1 MKVLITGATG
11 LLGGHL
17 ARLAVGAGHEVRVLV
32 RKSSVT
38 KGIDGLAAERVYGDL
53 ADERSLELA
62 MRDRELVFHAAAAYV
77 FWGMS
82 RDKIFE
88 ANLGGTRR
96 VLAAARRAGVRR
108 LVYTST
114 GAVVATGTKEK
125 PADEGSVYDLDA
137 ARCDYIDSKREAELA
152 ALAANA
158 PDLEVVVTNPG
169 MILGPGD
176 WKPTPSGELLLRYLN
191 HQMPGYM
198 NLQGSVVHA
207 EDAARGHLLAAD
219 KGRPGE
225 RYILGGD
232 NLSMVEILRTLRE
245 VSGVFIPMIPIPVPV
260 ALAFAYGVTWLADN
274 VTKKGPL
281 VHPAQVR
288 MGALS
293 VCQSSAKAEKELG
306 YAYRGVRETLAET
319 VAFFRKAGMA

>member
-1 MKVLITGATG
+1 MNVLVTGATG
-11 LLGGHL
+11 LLGGHA
-17 ARLAVGAGHEVRVLV
+17 ARLLCDAGHDVRVLL
-32 RKSSVT
+32 RKTSIT
-38 KGIDGLAAERVYGDL
+38 KGVDGLPAERVYGDL
-53 ADERSLELA
+53 ADEKSLELA
-62 MRDRELVFHAAAAYV
+62 MRGREVVFHCAAAFV

-82 RDKIFE
+82 REKIFE

-96 VLAAARRAGVRR
+96 VLAAAKRAGVRR
-108 LVYTST
+108 LVCTST
-114 GAVVATGTKEK
+114 GAAVATGTKDA
-125 PADEGSVYDLDA
+125 PADETTPYNMDS

-158 PDLEVVVTNPG
+158 PDFEVVVTNPG

-207 EDAARGHLLAAD
+207 EDVARGHLLAAER
-219 KGRPGE
+219 GRAGE
-225 RYILGGD
+225 RYILGGE
-232 NLSMVEILRTLRE
+232 NLTMAEILRTLRE
-245 VSGVFIPMIPIPVPV
+245 VSGVFIPMIPIPAPV
-260 ALAFAYGVTWLADN
+260 ALAFGHAVAWLADN
-274 VTKKGPL
+274 VTKRPPL

-293 VCQSSAKAEKELG
+293 MCQSSAKAERELG
-306 YAYRGVRETLAET
+306 YSYRGVRETLAET
-319 VAFFRKAGMA
+319 VEFFRKSGMA